1 MYKTDA
7 ARGIM
12 GGVGNNARLLW
23 YDPTSASISNP
34 PAQNV
39 KWSVKYYDNQTIEEL
54 TDPKKHSTME
64 LMGNPLPLPHHVD
77 FYPNVLHS
85 EVFLRVEIQ
94 PLKAFDRQVDNQE
107 LKLKEWIKSL
117 RAFDGRKQLFG
128 YVDFAVGIPEKRGEG
143 LGQAA
148 YLKAAQELSKYGIP
162 LLSTNSSAKA
172 DRAWESLERNLPPGF
187 KIATMTNWEEAR
199 TNPRF
204 KDKITKLFTSEWEK
218 ELARSFKSGK
228 SYDTR
233 MPARADSLSYARR
246 IEAEG
251 PDNLMR
257 YLSTN
262 SELDFA
268 TGKEQ
273 LSEKNLGS
281 GAQGTFYSGY
291 AETTYSGLLNRLL
304 RRKAKRTPVSLG
316 VTMSPKD
323 IANTARDLTAS
334 LARNVEVTDSVIHT
348 TDRG

>member
-1 MYKTDA
+1 MEAAKEGVPLPVPFGGFVGELFSFSDGRHRFVYTRDYTNDKTIPIAMYKTDA

-64 LMGNPLPLPHHVD
+64 LMGNPLPLPHYVD

-204 KDKITKLFTSEWEK
+204 KDKITKIIWYK
-218 ELARSFKSGK
+218 
-228 SYDTR
+228 R
-233 MPARADSLSYARR
+233 MGER
-246 IEAEG
+246 
-251 PDNLMR
+251 
-257 YLSTN
+257 
-262 SELDFA
+262 
-268 TGKEQ
+268 TGAILQ
-273 LSEKNLGS
+273 V
-281 GAQGTFYSGY
+281 
-291 AETTYSGLLNRLL
+291 
-304 RRKAKRTPVSLG
+304 RK
-316 VTMSPKD
+316 
-323 IANTARDLTAS
+323 
-334 LARNVEVTDSVIHT
+334 VI
-348 TDRG
+348 

>member
-1 MYKTDA
+1 
-7 ARGIM
+7 
-12 GGVGNNARLLW
+12 
-23 YDPTSASISNP
+23 
-34 PAQNV
+34 
-39 KWSVKYYDNQTIEEL
+39 
-54 TDPKKHSTME
+54 
-64 LMGNPLPLPHHVD
+64 
-77 FYPNVLHS
+77 
-85 EVFLRVEIQ
+85 
-94 PLKAFDRQVDNQE
+94 
-107 LKLKEWIKSL
+107 
-117 RAFDGRKQLFG
+117 
-128 YVDFAVGIPEKRGEG
+128 
-143 LGQAA
+143 
-148 YLKAAQELSKYGIP
+148 
-162 LLSTNSSAKA
+162 
-172 DRAWESLERNLPPGF
+172 
-187 KIATMTNWEEAR
+187 
-199 TNPRF
+199 
-204 KDKITKLFTSEWEK
+204 
-218 ELARSFKSGK
+218 
-228 SYDTR
+228 

-334 LARNVEVTDSVIHT
+334 LARNVEVTDSGYPLPPIEIDGEIQSGGHT
-348 TDRG
+348 PEHVHLDNPDQDSEQPKKFYGEPLN